1 MLSPMLRPSTA
12 DVVDNVEDN
21 IAVADVEA
29 VIASGS
35 SRRWWRG
42 GH

>member
-1 MLSPMLRPSTA
+1 MLRPSTA

-21 IAVADVEA
+21 IAAADVEA
-29 VIASGS
+29 AVASGS